1 MICIRKACIIWLA
14 VVFAL
19 VLCSGFAFAQQP
31 VALTYA
37 YWGLPSVEQRVV
49 DLFESEHPHIHIEV
63 FQITGGTHGS
73 AEKLLVMAASESLP
87 DMFSL
92 SGTQGYPATFMDA
105 GFLLDL
111 TPYMERDRIRP
122 DLFVPNAWNYA
133 MRDGRVYGWPRATY
147 GISLGTG
154 VIAYNR
160 EMYRNAGL
168 DYPQPG
174 WTFDDF
180 LSNARR
186 LTIRPSGDGMPTQ
199 WGFNRPN
206 YSWWQIWVW
215 SNGGEIFTDD
225 LKEIRL
231 LETPA
236 IEALQWLADLM
247 TVHQVAPTSVQAF
260 ERQLSAM
267 SHVSTSVYRD
277 YTSYTDLDYSLI
289 GPPRGPRGDSGY
301 SLGGSNIIGVSA
313 FTKHPEEVWMFLKFL
328 ADRRVHELE
337 VFEWRTATPNLRSVA
352 LSPRFLY
359 SDTPPYD
366 LSPIVYHNPAK
377 PTPQDPKW
385 PAFHALVQE
394 IFAEVRTGRASAQAA
409 FEAAEPR
416 LKAAWGL
423 E

>member
-199 WGFNRPN
+199 WGVQPP
-206 YSWWQIWVW
+206 Q
-215 SNGGEIFTDD
+215 
-225 LKEIRL
+225 L
-231 LETPA
+231 L
-236 IEALQWLADLM
+236 LVADL
-247 TVHQVAPTSVQAF
+247 
-260 ERQLSAM
+260 
-267 SHVSTSVYRD
+267 
-277 YTSYTDLDYSLI
+277 
-289 GPPRGPRGDSGY
+289 
-301 SLGGSNIIGVSA
+301 
-313 FTKHPEEVWMFLKFL
+313 
-328 ADRRVHELE
+328 
-337 VFEWRTATPNLRSVA
+337 
-352 LSPRFLY
+352 
-359 SDTPPYD
+359 
-366 LSPIVYHNPAK
+366 
-377 PTPQDPKW
+377 
-385 PAFHALVQE
+385 
-394 IFAEVRTGRASAQAA
+394 
-409 FEAAEPR
+409 
-416 LKAAWGL
+416 GL
-423 E
+423 EQRRRDLHG

>member
-1 MICIRKACIIWLA
+1 M
-14 VVFAL
+14 
-19 VLCSGFAFAQQP
+19 
-31 VALTYA
+31 
-37 YWGLPSVEQRVV
+37 
-49 DLFESEHPHIHIEV
+49 ESEHPHIHIEV
-63 FQITGGTHGS
+63 FQITEAPTVL
-73 AEKLLVMAASESLP
+73 KLLVMASESLP

-289 GPPRGPRGDSGY
+289 GPPCPRETQATAW
-301 SLGGSNIIGVSA
+301 GGSNIIGVSA
-313 FTKHPEEVWMFLKFL
+313 LTKHPEEVWIPAF
-328 ADRRVHELE
+328 ADRRVH
-337 VFEWRTATPNLRSVA
+337 
-352 LSPRFLY
+352 
-359 SDTPPYD
+359 
-366 LSPIVYHNPAK
+366 
-377 PTPQDPKW
+377 
-385 PAFHALVQE
+385 
-394 IFAEVRTGRASAQAA
+394 
-409 FEAAEPR
+409 
-416 LKAAWGL
+416 
-423 E
+423 